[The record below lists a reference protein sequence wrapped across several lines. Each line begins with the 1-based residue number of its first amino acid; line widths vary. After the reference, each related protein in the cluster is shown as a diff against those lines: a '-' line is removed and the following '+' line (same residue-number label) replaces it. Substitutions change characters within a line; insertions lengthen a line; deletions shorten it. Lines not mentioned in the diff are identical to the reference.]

1 MLLKTKN
8 QSPSLIASLLLT
20 ASLCVCLT
28 GCSTLSQLGKKTV
41 PTAPEHSS
49 TPETFIVEI
58 RGVMQKPKVYEA
70 TLDGPIT
77 VQTVLEEFGAIKKF
91 KNMEITIL
99 RRVEETGHPLKLTAD
114 YKPRKKAVT
123 PEQDYAILPK
133 DRIVIEPSSSST
145 LAKMVN
151 SLSSN

>member
-8 QSPSLIASLLLT
+8 HSHSLIASLLLT
-20 ASLCVCLT
+20 ALLCVCLS
-28 GCSTLSQLGKKTV
+28 GCSTLTPLGKKTV
-41 PTAPEHSS
+41 PTVSEPSS
-49 TPETFIVEI
+49 APETFIVEM
-58 RGVMQKPKVYEA
+58 RSVMQKPKIYEA
-70 TLDGPIT
+70 ALDGPIT
-77 VQTVLEEFGAIKKF
+77 VQTVLEEFGAVKKF

-99 RRVEETGHPLKLTAD
+99 RVVEETGHPLKLTAD

-133 DRIVIEPSSSST
+133 DRIVIEPSSNST